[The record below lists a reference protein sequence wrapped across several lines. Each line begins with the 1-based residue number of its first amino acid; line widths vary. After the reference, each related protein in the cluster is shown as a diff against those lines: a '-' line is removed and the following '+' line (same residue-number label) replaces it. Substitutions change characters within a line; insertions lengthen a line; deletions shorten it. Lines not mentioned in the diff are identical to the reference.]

1 MEQKKGEMGRAGK
14 KICMQI
20 SKCVHVRN
28 VSRLK
33 KAASVKRLR
42 GNEIAQAVTV

>member
-1 MEQKKGEMGRAGK
+1 MERELEQKKGGMGRAGK

-20 SKCVHVRN
+20 SKCAHVRN

-33 KAASVKRLR
+33 RLR
-42 GNEIAQAVTV
+42 QLKG

>member
-20 SKCVHVRN
+20 SKCAHVRN

-33 KAASVKRLR
+33 KVASVKRLR

>member
-1 MEQKKGEMGRAGK
+1 MEQKKSEMGRADK

-20 SKCVHVRN
+20 SKCAHVRN
-28 VSRLK
+28 ISRLK

-42 GNEIAQAVTV
+42 ENEIAQAVTV